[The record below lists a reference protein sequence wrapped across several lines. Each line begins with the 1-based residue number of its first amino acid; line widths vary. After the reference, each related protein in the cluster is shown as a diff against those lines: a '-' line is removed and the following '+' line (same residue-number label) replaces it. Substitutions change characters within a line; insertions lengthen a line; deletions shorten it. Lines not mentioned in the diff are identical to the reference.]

1 MNIGTLGRVEPVVK
15 RRSYTSPLR
24 EERARA
30 TKRRVLD
37 AAVRLFLASGY
48 AGTTMK
54 AVAEAAGVAPDTVFH
69 LFSNK
74 RGLLKE
80 AMDVVI
86 AGDDEDV
93 PVLERPDPQAMRRE
107 PDQRRQLQLFAA
119 GITRQLERV
128 RPMNDLL
135 RSAAA
140 VDPEI
145 AALRDD
151 LQLRQRREG
160 MHTVAGWL
168 TARGELRDSMPTEDA
183 AAILWTLTSPEVHRM
198 LRVDWGWS
206 PEQFE
211 RWLAQSL
218 LDMMLPPDA

>member
-1 MNIGTLGRVEPVVK
+1 MNAGTLGRVDPTVK
-15 RRSYTSPLR
+15 GRSYKSPLR
-24 EERARA
+24 EERARV
-30 TKRRVLD
+30 TRRRVLD

-48 AGTTMK
+48 GGTTMK

-69 LFSNK
+69 LFSSK

-86 AGDDEDV
+86 GGDDEDV
-93 PVLERPDPQAMRRE
+93 PVLERADPQAMRQE

-151 LQLRQRREG
+151 LQLRQRRQG
-160 MHTVAGWL
+160 MRTVAGWL
-168 TARGELRDSMPTEDA
+168 TGNAGLRDGMSTEDA
-183 AAILWTLTSPEVHRM
+183 AAILWTVTSPEVHRM
-198 LRVDWGWS
+198 LRVDRGWS
-206 PEQFE
+206 VEQFE
-211 RWLAQSL
+211 RWLTQSL
-218 LDMMLPPDA
+218 LDMLLPPDA